1 MGVVG
6 VDAAVARLVPH
17 PRLQPPPAA
26 RRRRGHLPPTVRV
39 NSAEPHRSGAAR
51 ARRGVALTPSAAL
64 PVPPRVP
71 RWPCSSTVGF
81 SQLSKGSAQESS
93 SRWRQRAASARPTNP
108 GIRINPCHRARAPRQ
123 RAAQQTWGQRWGGAG
138 WGDEIFGG
146 GRGVVGGQGAQRTSR
161 WKASIWSRLSSGRAS
176 DASPSIPVALC
187 LCSVGKQEFSREI
200 RFWRTGDSGPLWR
213 LREAVQ
219 CPCWAPGRGR
229 AGGKRRRTAWRAR
242 LAVC

>member
-1 MGVVG
+1 MPLWRGSYRTP
-6 VDAAVARLVPH
+6 ACSR
-17 PRLQPPPAA
+17 PRLPVGGAA
-26 RRRRGHLPPTVRV
+26 TCPQRWRV
-39 NSAEPHRSGAAR
+39 NSAEPRRRSGAAQ
-51 ARRGVALTPSAAL
+51 ARRRVALTPSAAL

-123 RAAQQTWGQRWGGAG
+123 RAAQQTWGRRWGGVG

-146 GRGVVGGQGAQRTSR
+146 GRRLRPGVGARRTSR

-187 LCSVGKQEFSREI
+187 LCSG
-200 RFWRTGDSGPLWR
+200 RFP
-213 LREAVQ
+213 
-219 CPCWAPGRGR
+219 RGGIFIQQDKF
-229 AGGKRRRTAWRAR
+229 AFPAAEN
-242 LAVC
+242 